1 MNFENDFVTLKSTTK
16 AHNECRQIYAFIRQG
31 EKVCYYQ
38 SKIILCSYLLINLVI
53 LQEMFLA
60 KWNQNTVR
68 SFVKKRFLYSSTNY
82 KLISLLDMTSKHYA
96 NLLPISL
103 VFQSQYSIAV
113 LNYTVQFSIRFQ
125 ENASGTT
132 DLYSQPW
139 KATISETKL

>member
-1 MNFENDFVTLKSTTK
+1 MQINLCIYK
-16 AHNECRQIYAFIRQG
+16 ARR
-31 EKVCYYQ
+31 KRVCYYQ

-68 SFVKKRFLYSSTNY
+68 SFVKKRFLFSSTSY

-113 LNYTVQFSIRFQ
+113 LNYTVHFSIAFKKMLQ
-125 ENASGTT
+125 EPQIFIPNLGK
-132 DLYSQPW
+132 QPFL
-139 KATISETKL
+139 KLSCKCLILVPENRYY